1 MHKAARQT
9 DTQQPTQS
17 ALHNQRHMMLAETAN
32 GLITYAV
39 VTTVIQLWLDFNVIS
54 IDSGPCDVHSTN

>member
-39 VTTVIQLWLDFNVIS
+39 VTTVIQL
-54 IDSGPCDVHSTN
+54 